1 MNSFFLEKENTS
13 TRKTLIANK
22 ALDTRGIT
30 NKSRLFLLPSLP
42 QKRAAATNCQLY
54 QRQQGQH
61 PSTSSACSPRS
72 LPALT
77 EESSASSPPPSKPA
91 GFQPVQEVLLDLR
104 SDLPLELCTQEI
116 QPCYLSAELQSLNT
130 CSHLIGWTA
139 PTSTIRPG
147 RRDAMLKWN
156 AFSFAILSSE
166 NGRFSNIESRSNSSW
181 RELLTWFL
189 SGMGFHRE
197 AHTDVELPETTS
209 PALCQDGW
217 DGTAGTAGEPTAGA
231 WHTRLC
237 CSQAEQPPWTY

>member
-1 MNSFFLEKENTS
+1 MNSFFLEKENAS

-42 QKRAAATNCQLY
+42 QKRAATTNCQLY

-130 CSHLIGWTA
+130 CSHLIG
-139 PTSTIRPG
+139 
-147 RRDAMLKWN
+147 
-156 AFSFAILSSE
+156 
-166 NGRFSNIESRSNSSW
+166 
-181 RELLTWFL
+181 
-189 SGMGFHRE
+189 
-197 AHTDVELPETTS
+197 
-209 PALCQDGW
+209 
-217 DGTAGTAGEPTAGA
+217 
-231 WHTRLC
+231 
-237 CSQAEQPPWTY
+237 